1 MKIDKHNPVHWLLLT
16 SFAIQAITGLILR
29 PFMRKSAIVLYG
41 HKLNGNLLPLYQ
53 GCSAAVFFSMDRTY
67 CRALQRNGIRSQWA
81 CSFGAAM
88 LLARTRVLVSD
99 HGLHS
104 LEPLLPSYR
113 KAGLKCVD
121 VWHGVPFKGFDADD
135 FRLQQLYDEVW
146 VASESQRQLW
156 IDKFGFPANIVHATG
171 YTRTDQLVRPDM
183 DTASAKQQLGLEPKA
198 CGKTILFAPTWQQDD
213 KGRSIYPFG
222 CTEQAFMA
230 ALSAVATRH
239 GATVLLRSHLNSGST
254 ATVLSANVL
263 QLPSRDYPDTESIL
277 LASDLL
283 ICDWSSIAFD
293 FLLLD
298 RPTLFLDVPPPFR
311 KGFSL
316 GPEYRFGAIIGGLP
330 ELLQSLETCLIAPER
345 YWQRHQASHQSTR
358 QVVYGECADGN
369 ATQRGVNRL
378 NAMLC
383 TAAGR

>member
-41 HKLNGNLLPLYQ
+41 HRLNGNLLPLYQ
-53 GCSAAVFFSMDRTY
+53 GCSAAVFVSMDRTY

-135 FRLQQLYDEVW
+135 FRLQRHYDEVW

-156 IDKFGFPANIVHATG
+156 IRKFGFPPGIVHATG
-171 YTRTDQLVRPDM
+171 YARVDRLIRPDM
-183 DTASAKQQLGLEPKA
+183 GPATAKQRLGLKPET
-198 CGKTILFAPTWQQDD
+198 CGKTLLFAPTWRQDD

-222 CTEQAFMA
+222 CTEQTFMG
-230 ALSAVATRH
+230 ALSTIAARH
-239 GATVLLRSHLNSGST
+239 GATVLLRSHLNSD
-254 ATVLSANVL
+254 AMVAVLQPNIL

-277 LASDLL
+277 LASDIL

-316 GPEYRFGAIIGGLP
+316 GPEYRFGAVIGDLS
-330 ELLQSLETCLIAPER
+330 ELLQSLETCLVAPER
-345 YWQRHQASHQSTR
+345 YWQHHQAGHQSTKLAI
-358 QVVYGECADGN
+358 YGECADGN
-369 ATQRGVNRL
+369 ATQRCVNRL
-378 NAMLC
+378 NAILH
-383 TAAGR
+383 TAARS